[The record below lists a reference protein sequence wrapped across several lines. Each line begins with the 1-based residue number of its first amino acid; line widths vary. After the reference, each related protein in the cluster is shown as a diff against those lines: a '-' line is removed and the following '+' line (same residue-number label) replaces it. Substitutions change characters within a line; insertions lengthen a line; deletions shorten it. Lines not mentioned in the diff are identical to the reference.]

1 MSNKG
6 KEIGELLSTAAAA
19 APDITKPLKS
29 IGDGNMLDGVK
40 NIFNYALAEGEKTG
54 LATGEK
60 RGLVKG
66 SAITFAVCSALYL
79 IPKGVKYVKTKAAE
93 RKAHNALGEKIHTA
107 FSEELAD
114 SLSKEDPMDEV
125 LENGSVEK
133 EDMQ

>member
-6 KEIGELLSTAAAA
+6 KAIGELLNMAAAT

-29 IGDGNMLDGVK
+29 IGDGNMLNGVK

-54 LATGEK
+54 RATGEK

-66 SAITFAVCSALYL
+66 SAITFAFCGALYL
-79 IPKGVKYVKTKAAE
+79 IPKGVRYVKTKAAE
-93 RKAHNALGEKIHTA
+93 RRWHNAQGEKIYEA

-114 SLSKEDPMDEV
+114 NFGEENPMDEV
-125 LENGSVEK
+125 IGEVVIYDLH
-133 EDMQ
+133 

>member
-6 KEIGELLSTAAAA
+6 KEIGELLNTAAAA

-29 IGDGNMLDGVK
+29 IGDGNMLNGVK
-40 NIFNYALAEGEKTG
+40 NIFNYALAEGEKAG
-54 LATGEK
+54 LAMGEK

-66 SAITFAVCSALYL
+66 SAITFAVCGALYL
-79 IPKGVKYVKTKAAE
+79 IPKGVGYVKTKAAE
-93 RKAHNALGEKIHTA
+93 RKAHDALGEKIHAA

-114 SLSKEDPMDEV
+114 NLGEEDPMDEV
-125 LENGSVEK
+125 IENGSIEK